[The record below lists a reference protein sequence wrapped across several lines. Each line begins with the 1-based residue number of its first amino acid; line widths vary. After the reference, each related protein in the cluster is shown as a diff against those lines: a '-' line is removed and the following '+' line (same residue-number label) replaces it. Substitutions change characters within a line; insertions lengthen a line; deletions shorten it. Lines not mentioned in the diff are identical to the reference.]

1 MSLESI
7 SIKAQ
12 NSDPKHLLVM
22 LHGWGANAEDLV
34 SLSSLLT
41 LPDYQLLFPNA
52 PFSHPEVPGG
62 LAWYALETEEYEGIQ
77 ESRQLLKNWLLSL
90 EQTTGVPLSHTI
102 LSGFSQ
108 GGAMSLDVGINLPLA
123 GVCSLSGYL
132 QFKPQKLSSSI
143 PPILIIHGQQ
153 DMVVPVQMAQKARDE
168 LTAIDATVEYHEL
181 NMGHEIPN
189 SVLPILEQFI
199 IRVNDSY

>member
-1 MSLESI
+1 MSLEAI
-7 SIKAQ
+7 SIKPQ

-22 LHGWGANAEDLV
+22 LHGWGANAEDLAP
-34 SLSSLLT
+34 LSSMLT
-41 LPDYQLLFPNA
+41 LPDYQFLFLNA
-52 PFSHPEVPGG
+52 PFFHPQVAGG
-62 LAWYALETEEYEGIQ
+62 RAWYALETGEYEGIE

-90 EQTTGVPLSHTI
+90 EENTGIPLSRTM

-123 GVCSLSGYL
+123 GICSLSGYL
-132 QFKPQKLSSSI
+132 QFQPQKLASPI

-181 NMGHEIPN
+181 AMGHEIPAN
-189 SVLPILEQFI
+189 VLPIFEQFI
-199 IRVNDSY
+199 KANSEF